1 MHELNT
7 FLYADQTQAYVSLG
21 FRWCEPASLVHN
33 EKTKVMTPPCYF
45 HPGFTGAGV
54 LGDIPKSFLG
64 DAVKRERHLTG
75 HVTHFTRCGKTNMN
89 VLVPAKINAVTA

>member
-33 EKTKVMTPPCYF
+33 EKTKVMTPSLLYSTQAS
-45 HPGFTGAGV
+45 TGAGV
-54 LGDIPKSFLG
+54 LGDIPKSFLSN
-64 DAVKRERHLTG
+64 R
-75 HVTHFTRCGKTNMN
+75 GKARAPPHGACDPLHP
-89 VLVPAKINAVTA
+89 VR